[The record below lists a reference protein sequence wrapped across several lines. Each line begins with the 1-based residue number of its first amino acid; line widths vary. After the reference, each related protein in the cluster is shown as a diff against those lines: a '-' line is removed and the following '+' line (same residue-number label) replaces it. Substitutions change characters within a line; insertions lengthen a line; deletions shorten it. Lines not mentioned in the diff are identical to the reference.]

1 MIAINWLEERID
13 ALPWT
18 KGTRQFKKK
27 VRSIIYSNYS
37 AEVSSPPKI
46 AIIGKA
52 GVGKT
57 STINALFNTR
67 LRVGRTNTGTYKAQS
82 VSVKSQGKRVKGER
96 GELIVYDLP
105 GLAEDIDRDE
115 KNIQIYHNILSQCGV
130 AVWVIAA
137 EDRSLSSD
145 QHLIGEVVRASNPEL
160 LSRLVIGINKLDLVS
175 PNNWNSKINLPSK
188 AQERNF
194 NRVLDRVK
202 KSILKVGPEIRDDR
216 FVGYSATRYYN
227 LLSLFEV
234 MVESCISERA
244 WVLNDRA
251 SIANV
256 FSLLPDELRNNKLGL
271 QGDRIYGAA

>member
-18 KGTRQFKKK
+18 KRTEKFKNR
-27 VRSIIYSNYS
+27 VRSIIYDNYS
-37 AEVSSPPKI
+37 AEVSNSPKI

-67 LRVGRTNTGTYKAQS
+67 LRVGRTNTGTYRAQS
-82 VSVKSQGKRVKGER
+82 VSVKSLGKRVKGER

-115 KNIQIYHNILSQCGV
+115 KNIQIYHDILSQCDV

-145 QHLIGEVVRASNPEL
+145 QHLIGEVVRASNPDL

-194 NRVLDRVK
+194 DRVLDRVK
-202 KSILKVGPEIRDDR
+202 KSILKVGPEITDDH

-227 LLSLFEV
+227 LVTLFRV
-234 MVESCISERA
+234 MLESCISERA

-251 SIANV
+251 SIANI
-256 FSLLPDELRNNKLGL
+256 FSLLPDEIRNNELGL
-271 QGDRIYGAA
+271 LGDRIYGSA